1 MSNYDCC
8 GVIILILAVCVIC
21 FILGK
26 SNKNASTLQLQQISK
41 DWDDPNS
48 IIDKADI
55 IDEQDDY
62 DPRYQFRSLREF
74 GSDFVNDVTRPEE
87 AFGNLDIDPDVY
99 LTSPDIPSAQ
109 STRIQV
115 DEDDDGD
122 YELEI
127 DLSQEPSGEFSKT
140 EVLVNPLINRQVGD
154 IIIGEGRKR
163 KSRASSKAPAT
174 PNLDMQLRCQQREYE
189 NDPECMSMWLA
200 NSDSSA
206 LPRAGSVRD
215 ATMMSRSN
223 IDKLAGDTLQ
233 RRPQNPVE
241 LRGHHNQLASR
252 HVQDVSNYAK
262 RLSSTGYMT
271 PEHNGASSSEIFIP
285 TIPKGVR
292 RSAQMKQNSR
302 GAYVYQVFC
311 VSQNLIYTPL
321 TVMPFDEYNNPIL
334 VEPLVFNFQNSF
346 ITSGGVQELSFST
359 DKYKDIKFIE
369 INTLL
374 TQQGWN
380 GKIWIRIFADGN
392 LLSAM
397 SYNSAVDQQFGWK
410 RFICT
415 SGQTAHN
422 REDAKSGCVGGRIR
436 R

>member
-8 GVIILILAVCVIC
+8 GVIILIMAVCVIC

-26 SNKNASTLQLQQISK
+26 SNKNATTLQLQQISK
-41 DWDDPNS
+41 DWDRPNS
-48 IIDKADI
+48 IIDKADL

-62 DPRYQFRSLREF
+62 DPRHQFRSLREF

-87 AFGNLDIDPDVY
+87 AFGNLDINPDVY
-99 LTSPDIPSAQ
+99 LSSPDIPSSQ

-127 DLSQEPSGEFSKT
+127 DLSQEPSGEFTKT

-163 KSRASSKAPAT
+163 KSRTAGGRGVQP
-174 PNLDMQLRCQQREYE
+174 DMQLRCQQREYE
-189 NDPECMSMWLA
+189 NDPECMSMWLD
-200 NSDSSA
+200 NSNSSA
-206 LPRAGSVRD
+206 LPRSGGAID

-233 RRPQNPVE
+233 RHPQNPVE

-252 HVQDVSNYAK
+252 HVQDVSNHSK

-271 PEHNGASSSEIFIP
+271 PEHNGNASSEIFTPAIP
-285 TIPKGVR
+285 EGVR

-321 TVMPFDEYNNPIL
+321 TIMPFDEYNNPIL
-334 VEPLVFNFQNSF
+334 VEPLVFNFHNSF
-346 ITSGGVQELSFST
+346 VSSGGVQELSFST

-380 GKIWIRIFADGN
+380 GKIWIRVFAEGN
-392 LLSAM
+392 LLSTM
-397 SYNSAVDQQFGWK
+397 SYNSALDPQFGWK

-415 SGQTAHN
+415 SGQAAYN
-422 REDAKSGCVGGRIR
+422 RKDAESTCVGGRIR